1 MPDMASK
8 HRHFF
13 VDFTNPRRLWAVTVS
28 TGTHTGDLVLP
39 MKTIPATGKKYESA
53 PEVQSYRFDEAGR
66 CTALTAGYV
75 ADRDMG
81 NTGGLGALFG
91 ILHAIGHPL
100 PDVLV
105 KTVGQMMKKRGVQVG
120 LGAVLAGVMALS
132 AATVT
137 LWMKVKEYESEK

>member
-81 NTGGLGALFG
+81 NMGGLGALDDEEEGRPGGFG
-91 ILHAIGHPL
+91 RGSGGRHGAERRDRHAEE
-100 PDVLV
+100 V
-105 KTVGQMMKKRGVQVG
+105 K
-120 LGAVLAGVMALS
+120 
-132 AATVT
+132 
-137 LWMKVKEYESEK
+137 